1 MCPGL
6 EGWREANPSCLIVS
20 PRQEILLATAAREPQ
35 PDYRSRTNHDLMLVI
50 EDQWRK
56 QLHEEQE
63 EEEAERRKEEAAR
76 VENIVAK
83 EGRRSR
89 QERETDWKGMEEAK
103 GETDGKSSRQEVTVD
118 GQGEVGRMGR
128 KEAGWSSQEMG
139 ADGIEVG
146 TEGQRI
152 GQKGSAD
159 SGKVEKTEGR
169 VGRRSGSKQTVVEVR
184 RLKEGENE
192 GKRIMKTNIRLT

>member
-1 MCPGL
+1 MCPCL
-6 EGWREANPSCLIVS
+6 EGWREANPSRLNVS

-63 EEEAERRKEEAAR
+63 EEEAERRKEEGAR

-89 QERETDWKGMEEAK
+89 QGKETDWKGMEEAK
-103 GETDGKSSRQEVTVD
+103 GETDGKRSRQEVTVD

-128 KEAGWSSQEMG
+128 KEGGRSSQEMG

-146 TEGQRI
+146 KEGQRI
-152 GQKGSAD
+152 KQKGSAD
-159 SGKVEKTEGR
+159 SGKVERTEGR
-169 VGRRSGSKQTVVEVR
+169 VGRRSDSKQTVVHD
-184 RLKEGENE
+184 
-192 GKRIMKTNIRLT
+192 